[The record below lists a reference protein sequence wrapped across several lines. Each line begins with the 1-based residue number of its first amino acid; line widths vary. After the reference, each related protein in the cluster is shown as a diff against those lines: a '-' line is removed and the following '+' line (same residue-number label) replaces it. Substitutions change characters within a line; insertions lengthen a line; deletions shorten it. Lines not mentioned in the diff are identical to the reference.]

1 MLQSSILRRRYSDS
15 TASSQLPEHCD
26 SVTHLSVH
34 PCLDNLADHNFCFL
48 NIRLLNTLWSF
59 HCIKQYLQLI
69 NFSLLLLVTSTT
81 DQRTGNHRQI
91 TVTVQHSTIQYSTVQ
106 YSTEQ
111 PRNLFGAG
119 RPRLGM
125 VGASSRPQSS
135 VVARPR
141 AGEVTLG
148 TRDGTHRLHLR
159 CLRGETKILKFSIK
173 KKQL

>member
-59 HCIKQYLQLI
+59 HCIKKYLQLI
-69 NFSLLLLVTSTT
+69 NFSLLLLVTSIT

-91 TVTVQHSTIQYSTVQ
+91 TVTVQHSTVQYSTVQ
-106 YSTEQ
+106 
-111 PRNLFGAG
+111 
-119 RPRLGM
+119 
-125 VGASSRPQSS
+125 SS
-135 VVARPR
+135 
-141 AGEVTLG
+141 LG
-148 TRDGTHRLHLR
+148 TCLELGGRGWGWLEPPAGLSPQL
-159 CLRGETKILKFSIK
+159 LRGRGQERSHSALVMAHTASTSAA
-173 KKQL
+173 